1 MSKYFVT
8 PKGWGT
14 GGLIHSIT
22 CYKVRMNYYTITS
35 KDNKQ
40 YSILAYLIKQYNN
53 RTDYY
58 SKNKLIITDNTITIK
73 DDIQYTFTNKEL
85 LKQILEETSSGRR

>member
-1 MSKYFVT
+1 
-8 PKGWGT
+8 
-14 GGLIHSIT
+14 
-22 CYKVRMNYYTITS
+22 MNYYTITS

-53 RTDYY
+53 RNDYY

-73 DDIQYTFTNKEL
+73 DDIQYTFTDKQL
-85 LKQILEETSSGRR
+85 LKDILEETSSSRR

>member
-1 MSKYFVT
+1 
-8 PKGWGT
+8 
-14 GGLIHSIT
+14 
-22 CYKVRMNYYTITS
+22 MNYYTITS

-53 RTDYY
+53 RNDYY
-58 SKNKLIITDNTITIK
+58 SRNKLIITDNTITIK

-85 LKQILEETSSGRR
+85 LKQILEETSSSRR

>member
-1 MSKYFVT
+1 
-8 PKGWGT
+8 
-14 GGLIHSIT
+14 
-22 CYKVRMNYYTITS
+22 MNYYTITS

-53 RTDYY
+53 RNDYY

-85 LKQILEETSSGRR
+85 LKQILEETSSSRR

>member
-1 MSKYFVT
+1 
-8 PKGWGT
+8 
-14 GGLIHSIT
+14 
-22 CYKVRMNYYTITS
+22 MNYYTITS

-53 RTDYY
+53 RNDYY

-73 DDIQYTFTNKEL
+73 DDIQYTFTDKEL
-85 LKQILEETSSGRR
+85 LKQILEETSSSRR

>member
-1 MSKYFVT
+1 
-8 PKGWGT
+8 
-14 GGLIHSIT
+14 
-22 CYKVRMNYYTITS
+22 MNYYTITS

-53 RTDYY
+53 RNDYY

-85 LKQILEETSSGRR
+85 LKQILEETSS

>member
-1 MSKYFVT
+1 
-8 PKGWGT
+8 
-14 GGLIHSIT
+14 
-22 CYKVRMNYYTITS
+22 MNYYTITS

-40 YSILAYLIKQYNN
+40 YSILAYLIKQYKSRN
-53 RTDYY
+53 DYY

-85 LKQILEETSSGRR
+85 LKQILEETSS

>member
-1 MSKYFVT
+1 
-8 PKGWGT
+8 
-14 GGLIHSIT
+14 
-22 CYKVRMNYYTITS
+22 MNYYIITS

-53 RTDYY
+53 RNDYY

-73 DDIQYTFTNKEL
+73 DDIQYTFTDKEL
-85 LKQILEETSSGRR
+85 LKQILEETSSSRR

>member
-1 MSKYFVT
+1 
-8 PKGWGT
+8 
-14 GGLIHSIT
+14 
-22 CYKVRMNYYTITS
+22 MNYYTITN

-53 RTDYY
+53 RNDYY

-73 DDIQYTFTNKEL
+73 DDIQYTFTDKQL
-85 LKQILEETSSGRR
+85 LKDILEETSS

>member
-1 MSKYFVT
+1 
-8 PKGWGT
+8 
-14 GGLIHSIT
+14 
-22 CYKVRMNYYTITS
+22 MNYYTITS

-53 RTDYY
+53 RNDYY

-73 DDIQYTFTNKEL
+73 DDIQYTFTDKQL
-85 LKQILEETSSGRR
+85 LKDILEETSS

>member
-1 MSKYFVT
+1 
-8 PKGWGT
+8 
-14 GGLIHSIT
+14 
-22 CYKVRMNYYTITS
+22 MNYYTITS

-53 RTDYY
+53 RNDYY

-73 DDIQYTFTNKEL
+73 DDIQYTFTDKEL
-85 LKQILEETSSGRR
+85 LKQILEETSS

>member
-1 MSKYFVT
+1 
-8 PKGWGT
+8 
-14 GGLIHSIT
+14 
-22 CYKVRMNYYTITS
+22 MNYYTINS

-40 YSILAYLIKQYNN
+40 YSILAYLIKHYNN
-53 RTDYY
+53 RNDYY

-85 LKQILEETSSGRR
+85 LKQILEETSS

>member
-1 MSKYFVT
+1 
-8 PKGWGT
+8 
-14 GGLIHSIT
+14 
-22 CYKVRMNYYTITS
+22 MNYYTITS

-53 RTDYY
+53 RNDYY

-73 DDIQYTFTNKEL
+73 DDIQYTFTDEEL
-85 LKQILEETSSGRR
+85 LKQILEETSSSRR

>member
-1 MSKYFVT
+1 
-8 PKGWGT
+8 
-14 GGLIHSIT
+14 
-22 CYKVRMNYYTITS
+22 MNYYTITS

-53 RTDYY
+53 RNDYY

-73 DDIQYTFTNKEL
+73 DDIQYTFTDKEL
-85 LKQILEETSSGRR
+85 LKQILKETSSSRR

>member
-1 MSKYFVT
+1 
-8 PKGWGT
+8 
-14 GGLIHSIT
+14 
-22 CYKVRMNYYTITS
+22 MNYYTIDS

-53 RTDYY
+53 RNDYY

-85 LKQILEETSSGRR
+85 LKQILEETSS

>member
-1 MSKYFVT
+1 
-8 PKGWGT
+8 
-14 GGLIHSIT
+14 
-22 CYKVRMNYYTITS
+22 MNYYTITS

-53 RTDYY
+53 RNDYY

-73 DDIQYTFTNKEL
+73 DDIQYTFTDTEL
-85 LKQILEETSSGRR
+85 LKQILEETSSSRR

>member
-1 MSKYFVT
+1 
-8 PKGWGT
+8 
-14 GGLIHSIT
+14 
-22 CYKVRMNYYTITS
+22 MNYYTITS

-53 RTDYY
+53 RNDYY

-73 DDIQYTFTNKEL
+73 DDIQYTFTDEEL
-85 LKQILEETSSGRR
+85 LKQILEETSSSRH

>member
-1 MSKYFVT
+1 
-8 PKGWGT
+8 
-14 GGLIHSIT
+14 
-22 CYKVRMNYYTITS
+22 MNYYTITS

-40 YSILAYLIKQYNN
+40 YSILAYLIKQYKN
-53 RTDYY
+53 RNDYY

-85 LKQILEETSSGRR
+85 LKQILEETSS

>member
-1 MSKYFVT
+1 
-8 PKGWGT
+8 
-14 GGLIHSIT
+14 
-22 CYKVRMNYYTITS
+22 MNYYTIDS

-40 YSILAYLIKQYNN
+40 YSILAYLIKHYNN
-53 RTDYY
+53 RNDYY

-85 LKQILEETSSGRR
+85 LKQILEETSS